1 MSSVDEILAK
11 LEELNT
17 KVGYLQAD
25 VHGLRQDI
33 DDNQRESRHD
43 ITSLRS
49 DLTLFANRF
58 ATAVDDAKKKATK
71 TQTPFNLWL
80 AKLRVQ
86 KI

>member
-1 MSSVDEILAK
+1 MSSVDAILAK

-17 KVGYLQAD
+17 KIGYLQTD
-25 VHGLRQDI
+25 VHALRQGI
-33 DDNQRESRHD
+33 DDDRREYRQE

-71 TQTPFNLWL
+71 TPTSSRNWL
-80 AKLRVQ
+80 ARLREQ
-86 KI
+86 KA

>member
-1 MSSVDEILAK
+1 MSSVDEILVK
-11 LEELNT
+11 LEELSA

-43 ITSLRS
+43 ITSLRT

-58 ATAVDDAKKKATK
+58 ATAVDDAKKKPTK
-71 TQTPFNLWL
+71 TLMLFKDLS
-80 AKLRVQ
+80 ARLRGQ
-86 KI
+86 RI